1 MPKRFPATTTKLTFT
16 ESSFTEFLFSKKS
29 HKASQL
35 IFCGAFYFLLF
46 FKGGV
51 SIPIAFVLLIIL
63 AAILFWAWLS
73 PHYDEFGSKIL
84 NFFRQF
90 TNKK

>member
-1 MPKRFPATTTKLTFT
+1 M
-16 ESSFTEFLFSKKS
+16 KS
-29 HKASQL
+29 HPTPANLYTIRRIGLSHYQDSTKPQSHRSAFSAGL
-35 IFCGAFYFLLF
+35 SIFYSFS
-46 FKGGV
+46 KGGV
-51 SIPIAFVLLIIL
+51 SIPAAFILLVIL

>member
-1 MPKRFPATTTKLTFT
+1 MIY
-16 ESSFTEFLFSKKS
+16 SFS
-29 HKASQL
+29 
-35 IFCGAFYFLLF
+35 
-46 FKGGV
+46 KGGV
-51 SIPIAFVLLIIL
+51 SIPVAFILLVIL

-73 PHYDEFGSKIL
+73 PYYDDLGSKIL

>member
-1 MPKRFPATTTKLTFT
+1 MNPHSTKPQSHRSAFSAGLSIFY
-16 ESSFTEFLFSKKS
+16 SFS
-29 HKASQL
+29 
-35 IFCGAFYFLLF
+35 
-46 FKGGV
+46 KGGV
-51 SIPIAFVLLIIL
+51 SIPVAFILLVIL

>member
-1 MPKRFPATTTKLTFT
+1 MHFLRG
-16 ESSFTEFLFSKKS
+16 FLF
-29 HKASQL
+29 
-35 IFCGAFYFLLF
+35 FTLF

-51 SIPIAFVLLIIL
+51 SIPAAFILLVIL